1 MIAQKAHLD
10 AVQLH
15 GDEDEAF
22 IQALKEKTD
31 VEVWK
36 AVQIRSAVAV
46 SYTHLDVY
54 KRQCLLYL
62 QYIHPIKA
70 LLVNQQD

>member
-1 MIAQKAHLD
+1 M
-10 AVQLH
+10 QLH

-36 AVQIRSAVAV
+36 AVQIRSAADAEVWIDSSA
-46 SYTHLDVY
+46 DM
-54 KRQCLLYL
+54 LLF
-62 QYIHPIKA
+62 
-70 LLVNQQD
+70 